1 MPFFRDLRRR
11 SKASFRT
18 SDSSTDS
25 KSTVPTAKSSSTLN
39 SAPGSTTP
47 PSTYHA
53 NGSASNVLAAVK
65 TNGDT
70 PPPVPQRPNV
80 TLPNSNRN
88 SMITLSPSGSN
99 GTMRV
104 PMPTSAFAPKITS
117 ILDNSVVH
125 NKVLLIYGEIGDPS
139 QKAIDGNLT
148 VHHDKDGQSFPPT
161 NWPVSDS
168 YFKALVYLSP
178 GWNKIR
184 FDFTSPKLSSTSTG
198 SAPTMHSSYIML
210 NYLPLNNAPPLQLV
224 ILAGKDSPCT
234 YDAVPQRIQNEGNDL
249 QMAIRKFRM
258 AAHLWQAFTA
268 EQMYRQKFGRR
279 CFRFEEEWQTG
290 TLSMRDW
297 ETNRLKNETRVH
309 VIRSDKTTAELR
321 DLQYAQQYGPAE
333 KKGDLYSIAA
343 EAVKKYY
350 NIRPGQKQYVACLL
364 LDAHWD
370 SEVGT
375 IRGHAALGGTGDDLG
390 LAIFGSQALQSY
402 PSCIEEVVPAFTDCT
417 PTDTRF
423 VANDCNECG
432 SSWEAAN
439 IGIGAHLHEVGHL
452 FGCPHQEN
460 GVMLRDYVRLNR
472 TFVISEAY
480 STRTKS
486 QGLKV
491 CRLEDECGWHR
502 LDVLRFR
509 HHPCFKLPGDE
520 PLSQDDSIQYFPV
533 GNGRIICS
541 AATGISFVEIWIEG
555 DDLCRHWIDFNNA
568 DPRLN
573 SLPRQVTL
581 VETDIR
587 GRLPEDKRK
596 AKLSLTIFCG
606 GSRNEKIE
614 DLDELLSK
622 KYIVNLPP
630 LRQAPKRDEGLTMNA
645 YNNMLNIH
653 KSFDSRLGFKSKK
666 LGQSALE
673 GSQPEELIL
682 DCANIQTKLLR
693 SVRVYHGYALD
704 GIEFRY
710 EDGHSQ
716 LFGKRGGKPGGDE
729 FFLDTRRGETILGFY
744 VRAGFWIDGIEILTS
759 TGRRSG
765 VFGNPNG
772 GSGHTLMAPRGYI
785 IAGIA
790 GSCGA
795 WIDGFQIIIT
805 R

>member
-1 MPFFRDLRRR
+1 MPFFKDLRRR

-18 SDSSTDS
+18 SDSSTES
-25 KSTVPTAKSSSTLN
+25 NGTVPTTKSSSTLN
-39 SAPGSTTP
+39 SARGSTTP

-53 NGSASNVLAAVK
+53 NGSASNVLAAAK
-65 TNGDT
+65 PNGDT

-80 TLPNSNRN
+80 MVPNSNRN
-88 SMITLSPSGSN
+88 SMITLSPSGTN

-104 PMPTSAFAPKITS
+104 PTSAFAPKITS
-117 ILDNSVVH
+117 ILDNSVVY
-125 NKVLLIYGEIGDPS
+125 NKVLLLNGEIGDPS
-139 QKAIDGNLT
+139 QKAMDGNLT

-161 NWPVSDS
+161 NWPVSES

-184 FDFTSPKLSSTSTG
+184 FDFTSPKLSSISNA

-210 NYLPLNNAPPLQLV
+210 NYLPLNSAPPLQLV

-234 YDAVPQRIQNEGNDL
+234 YDAVPQRIQSEGNGL
-249 QMAIRKFRM
+249 EMAVRKFRM

-268 EQMYRQKFGRR
+268 EQMYRHKFGRR

-290 TLSMRDW
+290 SLSIRDW
-297 ETNRLKNETRVH
+297 ESGRMKNETRVH
-309 VIRSDKTTAELR
+309 VVRSDKTTAELR
-321 DLQYAQQYGPAE
+321 DLQYAQQYGPAA
-333 KKGDLYSIAA
+333 KKGELYSIAA
-343 EAVKKYY
+343 DAVKKHFK
-350 NIRPGQKQYVACLL
+350 IKPGQKQYVACLL

-370 SEVGT
+370 PEVGT
-375 IRGHAALGGTGDDLG
+375 ITGHAALGGTSDDLG

-402 PSCIEEVVPAFTDCT
+402 PSCIEEVVAAFTDCT
-417 PTDTRF
+417 PTDTKF
-423 VANDCNECG
+423 VANDCNESG

-472 TFVISEAY
+472 TFAIREPY

-491 CRLEDECGWHR
+491 CRQEDECGWHR

-509 HHPCFKLPGDE
+509 HHPCFKLPSDE
-520 PLSQDDSIQYFPV
+520 LLSQDDSVQYFPV
-533 GNGRIICS
+533 GNGRVICS
-541 AATGISFVEIWIEG
+541 ASTGISFVEIWIEG
-555 DDLCRHWIDFNNA
+555 DDLCRQWIDFNNN
-568 DPRLN
+568 DSRLN
-573 SLPRQVTL
+573 IIPRQVTL
-581 VETDIR
+581 VESDIR
-587 GRLPEDKRK
+587 ARLPEDKRK
-596 AKLSLTIFCG
+596 AKLSLTVFCG

-622 KYIVNLPP
+622 KYIISLPP
-630 LRQAPKRDEGLTMNA
+630 VRQAPKP
-645 YNNMLNIH
+645 
-653 KSFDSRLGFKSKK
+653 FKGKK
-666 LGQSALE
+666 LGHSALE
-673 GSQPEELIL
+673 GSQPDEVIL
-682 DCANIQTKLLR
+682 DCANLQTKLLT
-693 SVRVYHGYALD
+693 SVKVYHGFALD
-704 GIEFRY
+704 GVEFCY

-716 LFGKRGGKPGGDE
+716 LFGKRGGKPDGDE

-744 VRAGFWIDGIEILTS
+744 VRAGLWIDGIEILTS

-765 VFGNPNG
+765 VFGNATG
-772 GSGHTLMAPRGYI
+772 GSGHTLLAPRGYSL
-785 IAGIA
+785 AGIS

-795 WIDGFQIIIT
+795 WIDGFQILIT